1 MFGMSQDL
9 KSLKDKSVHQFKR
22 IVIAKMKENSL
33 NYLLSVKE
41 KHSTCLVFGV
51 WCPVCFLGCLPL
63 NIFPGYIS

>member
-41 KHSTCLVFGV
+41 KHSKMDDLTNSAEVFEV
-51 WCPVCFLGCLPL
+51 SVNEAKIC
-63 NIFPGYIS
+63 IDTE

>member
-41 KHSTCLVFGV
+41 KHSKMDLIFGTILSVFIQDR
-51 WCPVCFLGCLPL
+51 F
-63 NIFPGYIS
+63 